1 MHPSPHDD
9 RPIGDAP
16 QQRPSSMR
24 MVRGGLLV
32 LSVYALVVGIP
43 ALLAP
48 SWFFTEFPLGRGW
61 VAELPPYNEHL
72 VRDAGALFIGFGVL
86 LGLAAAQPRPILVR
100 AALIAWTVSAF
111 PHLLFHLTHAADLE
125 WVDAVPELSLLAIGV
140 LLPLALLWLARERNR

>member
-1 MHPSPHDD
+1 M
-9 RPIGDAP
+9 I
-16 QQRPSSMR
+16 
-24 MVRGGLLV
+24 RGGLLV
-32 LSVYALVVGIP
+32 LTVYALVVGIP

-72 VRDAGALFIGFGVL
+72 VRDAGALFTGFGVL

-100 AALIAWTVSAF
+100 AALIAWTVSAI

-125 WVDAVPELSLLAIGV
+125 WVDAVPELSLLAVGV

>member
-1 MHPSPHDD
+1 MHPSPHEE
-9 RPIGDAP
+9 RPVNAVAG
-16 QQRPSSMR
+16 PSPSITR
-24 MVRGGLLV
+24 MIRAGLLV
-32 LSVYALVVGIP
+32 LTVYARVVGIP

-72 VRDAGALFIGFGVL
+72 VRDAGALFTGFGVL

-111 PHLLFHLTHAADLE
+111 PHLLFHLTHAGDLE
-125 WVDAVPELSLLAIGV
+125 WVDAVPELSLLAVGV
-140 LLPLALLWLARERNR
+140 LLPLALLWLARGRNR